1 VSVFKIIGHKPQLEL
16 LRKILEEKR
25 LPNAWLF
32 AGIRG
37 IGKRMVAER
46 IAAEILCSDKVASHT
61 HPDLFIVEPEKQRLL
76 IDQMRELAQRV
87 QFHPLEAD
95 AKIAI
100 IDDADTMTDA
110 AANSLLKLIEEPPSS
125 THFIL
130 ITSATHRI
138 LPTIRSR
145 CQIVSFAPLPDN
157 EIAKFLIENDG
168 LSEAD
173 ATRVANIAQGSL
185 GLARSITPEFIDEV
199 IGRFE
204 ALRKNASAA
213 DICSASEVWA
223 GEGDKAPLVLDL
235 LAGWYRDKLR
245 QAVDV
250 GGSSFDTK
258 SALDALKMV
267 ENARYLV
274 DTTANKQLMFEQLLF
289 NISAQR

>member
-1 VSVFKIIGHKPQLEL
+1 MMRIIGHKPQMEMLQ
-16 LRKILEEKR
+16 KVVEEKR

-37 IGKRMVAER
+37 IGKRLVAEE
-46 IAAEILCSDKVASHT
+46 IATAILRSDKVASHT

-76 IDQMRELAQRV
+76 INQMRELAQKV
-87 QFHPLEAD
+87 QFHPLEAN
-95 AKIAI
+95 AKVAI

-130 ITSATHRI
+130 ITAATHRV

-145 CQIVSFAPLPDN
+145 CQIVSFAPLPDD
-157 EIAKFLIENDG
+157 EIARFLMEEDD
-168 LSEAD
+168 LSEGD
-173 ATRVANIAQGSL
+173 AARLASIAQGSL

-204 ALRKNASAA
+204 ALKNNASAA
-213 DICSASEVWA
+213 DVCSASEVWA
-223 GEGDKAPLVLDL
+223 GEADKASLVLDL
-235 LAGWYRDKLR
+235 LAGWYRDRLR
-245 QAVDV
+245 QSVNVKGDT
-250 GGSSFDTK
+250 FDTK

-289 NISAQR
+289 SVTKN